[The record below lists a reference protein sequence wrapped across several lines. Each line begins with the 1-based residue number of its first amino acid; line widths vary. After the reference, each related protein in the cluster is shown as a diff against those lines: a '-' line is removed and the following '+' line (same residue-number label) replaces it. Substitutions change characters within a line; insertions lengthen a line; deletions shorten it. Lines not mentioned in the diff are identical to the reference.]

1 MAISSVAVIGA
12 RATGQALAYAAALAG
27 YQTIL
32 EDVSREML
40 EKGIA
45 NIRQALGEAVER
57 GEIPTVHPES
67 ALARII
73 PIIGVEDAIRGADLV
88 IEAVSEELEMKLEL
102 FTIFDKFA
110 KPGAI
115 FATTT
120 RTLSILDIS
129 DVTLHRDSCIGMR
142 FPSSAISGEFK
153 RDCIELIPTEMTSH
167 ATLKACREVAGR
179 FAKEV
184 QLAADIPPRS

>member
-88 IEAVSEELEMKLEL
+88 IEAVSEELEL